1 MLDDNSLYNIDNQLN
16 NLVAITDL
24 QNNNTNS
31 IGNEFGN
38 QVQMLCDT
46 NNHINKTL
54 MRVDDAYL
62 STTTTTTKKKKDF
75 LQDQFKIGFCKNWL
89 DNCIYS
95 HYSSL
100 DIYPKEEVIC
110 FFNMNSIYFK

>member
-62 STTTTTTKKKKDF
+62 STTTTTTKKKKKKIF
-75 LQDQFKIGFCKNWL
+75 FKINLKL
-89 DNCIYS
+89 DFAKIGWIIAFI
-95 HYSSL
+95 L
-100 DIYPKEEVIC
+100 IILLWIFIQK
-110 FFNMNSIYFK
+110 KK